1 MVDDSARGV
10 SNLSHFAKVNP
21 DITQQV
27 VFCTEAWHFVNRQSI
42 VNLRER
48 KKMRDVF
55 VSLSILYCIYL
66 HIMYTGPTFAGQQ
79 FGARVSLV
87 TFPCTQGHATE
98 RRLAGQDTTG
108 KWAGSMHCV
117 CQHKTYVQLDWS
129 MGKCAV
135 RTVPL

>member
-1 MVDDSARGV
+1 
-10 SNLSHFAKVNP
+10 
-21 DITQQV
+21 
-27 VFCTEAWHFVNRQSI
+27 
-42 VNLRER
+42 
-48 KKMRDVF
+48 
-55 VSLSILYCIYL
+55 
-66 HIMYTGPTFAGQQ
+66 MYTGPTFAGQQ

-87 TFPCTQGHATE
+87 TFPYTQGHATE